1 MRILIIE
8 DERKIADSIKK
19 GLEQETY
26 ACDVSYD
33 GEDGHS
39 MASTENYDLIILDL
53 MLPGMDGLEIC
64 QSLRSEK
71 IDTPILMLTAK
82 SEVEDKVEG
91 LNCGADDYLSK
102 PFAFTE
108 LLARMKALLRR
119 PKENTGTILKCS
131 DVQIDTNNYEMR
143 RADGQIDLSKKEYA
157 LLEYLIRNKN
167 QVLSKEQIIEH
178 VWDFDSDVL
187 PNTVEQYIGYLRQK
201 LGKPDL
207 IKTIR
212 GFGYTLKCSN
222 QQE

>member
-8 DERKIADSIKK
+8 DEKKIADSIKK

-33 GEDGHS
+33 GEDGHY
-39 MASTENYDLIILDL
+39 MASSENYDLIILDL
-53 MLPGMDGLEIC
+53 MLPGMDGMEIC
-64 QSLRSEK
+64 QSLRAEK
-71 IDTPILMLTAK
+71 IDIPILMLTAK
-82 SEVEDKVEG
+82 SEVEDKVDG

-119 PKENTGTILKCS
+119 PQKNTGTILKCS
-131 DVQIDTNNYEMR
+131 DVKIDTNNYEVKR
-143 RADGQIDLSKKEYA
+143 SDRQIDLSKKEYA

-212 GFGYTLKCSN
+212 GFGYILKCSN